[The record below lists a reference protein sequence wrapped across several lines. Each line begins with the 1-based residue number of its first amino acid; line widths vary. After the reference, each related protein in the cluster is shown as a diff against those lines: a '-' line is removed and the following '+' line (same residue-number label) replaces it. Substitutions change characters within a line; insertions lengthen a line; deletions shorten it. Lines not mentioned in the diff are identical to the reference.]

1 MKRLKLPLL
10 EQYAR
15 LDSLPLQIVVN
26 SLIHETACDYFE
38 SLLSVYDSFESQEEV
53 PLAMSVSVVHL

>member
-15 LDSLPLQIVVN
+15 LDSVPVQIVVN
-26 SLIHETACDYFE
+26 SLIHETACD
-38 SLLSVYDSFESQEEV
+38 SFESQEEV
-53 PLAMSVSVVHL
+53 PLAMSLSVVHLFNL